1 MDETSSSLYALIVI
15 KYIFMAYYQ
24 CKVTFD
30 SGEVN
35 KQGKSIITKTIMLVE
50 ATGVTEA
57 EARVVEHLKS
67 DIVEFEVTSVSLSNI
82 ESVLQHNN

>member
-1 MDETSSSLYALIVI
+1 
-15 KYIFMAYYQ
+15 MAYYQ

-35 KQGKSIITKTIMLVE
+35 KQGKAVITKTVMLVE

-57 EARVVEHLKS
+57 EARVANHLKS
-67 DIVEFEVTSVSLSNI
+67 DIMDFEVTSVSLSNI
-82 ESVLQHNN
+82 ESVLQERD

>member
-1 MDETSSSLYALIVI
+1 
-15 KYIFMAYYQ
+15 MAYYQ

-35 KQGKSIITKTIMLVE
+35 KQGKAIVNKTIMLVE

-57 EARVVEHLKS
+57 ETRVANHLKS
-67 DIVEFEVTSVSLSNI
+67 DIMDFEVTSVSLSNI
-82 ESVLQHNN
+82 ESVLQEKN

>member
-1 MDETSSSLYALIVI
+1 
-15 KYIFMAYYQ
+15 MAYYQ

-35 KQGKSIITKTIMLVE
+35 KQGKPVITKTIMLVE

-57 EARVVEHLKS
+57 EASVVQHLKS
-67 DIVEFEVTSVSLSNI
+67 DIMEFEVTSVSLSNI
-82 ESVLQHNN
+82 ESVLQQNN

>member
-1 MDETSSSLYALIVI
+1 
-15 KYIFMAYYQ
+15 MAYYQ

-35 KQGKSIITKTIMLVE
+35 KQGKSIVTKTIMLVE

-57 EARVVEHLKS
+57 ETKVAEHLKS
-67 DIVEFEVTSVSLSNI
+67 DILEYEITSVAKSNI
-82 ESVLQHNN
+82 ESVLQEKD

>member
-1 MDETSSSLYALIVI
+1 
-15 KYIFMAYYQ
+15 MAYYQ

-35 KQGKSIITKTIMLVE
+35 KQGKSIVTKTVMLVE

-57 EARVVEHLKS
+57 ETKVAEHLKS
-67 DIVEFEVTSVSLSNI
+67 DILEYEITSVSKSNI
-82 ESVLQHNN
+82 ESVLQEKD

>member
-1 MDETSSSLYALIVI
+1 
-15 KYIFMAYYQ
+15 MAYYQ

-35 KQGKSIITKTIMLVE
+35 KQGKPVITKTIMLVE

-57 EARVVEHLKS
+57 EASVVQHLKS
-67 DIVEFEVTSVSLSNI
+67 DIMEFEVTSVSLSNI
-82 ESVLQHNN
+82 ESVLQQNS